1 MAKITQW
8 LGKLNAMTLRERLI
22 IFIALLGAIIYA
34 WYALFMHPLT
44 EKKGLLQNQISEKQ
58 LQINRVEKSIEALQQ
73 GKTLNPRARKQSR
86 IASLKFDIE
95 KLNAHIKSTTGGM
108 IDPTQMTKVLQR
120 ILTQKTNL
128 SLVSLESLATKPL
141 IDSGDKKRQ
150 PTENSTAQVY
160 MHGVRLK
167 FKGSYLD
174 MLNYLKAL
182 ERLPWRLFW
191 GDINYDV
198 KDYPEAYGTLD
209 VYTLSLE
216 EGWIGV

>member
-22 IFIALLGAIIYA
+22 IFVTLLGAIIYV
-34 WYALFMHPLT
+34 WYAIFMHPLT
-44 EKKGLLQNQISEKQ
+44 ERKSLLQHQISGKQ
-58 LQINRVEKSIEALQQ
+58 TQITRVEKRIEEVQQ
-73 GKTLNPRARKQSR
+73 GKTLDPRARKRAR

-95 KLNAHIKSTTGGM
+95 KLNAHIKRTTGGM
-108 IDPTQMTKVLQR
+108 IDPAQMTKVLQR
-120 ILTQKTNL
+120 ILTQNTNL
-128 SLVSLESLATKPL
+128 SLVSVESLATKPL
-141 IDSGDKKRQ
+141 IDSADKKRKSN
-150 PTENSTAQVY
+150 ENSTAQVY

-167 FKGSYLD
+167 FRGSYLD
-174 MLNYLKAL
+174 MLSYLKAL

-191 GDINYDV
+191 GGINYDV

-209 VYTLSLE
+209 VYTLSLK